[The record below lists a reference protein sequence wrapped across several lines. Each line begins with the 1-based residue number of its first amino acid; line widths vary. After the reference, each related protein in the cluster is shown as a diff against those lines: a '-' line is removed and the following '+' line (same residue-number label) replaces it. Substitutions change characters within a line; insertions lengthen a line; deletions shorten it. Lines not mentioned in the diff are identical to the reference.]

1 MVTSMITVIIMK
13 KQKIY
18 KNVGGT
24 IKKHGWKFFR
34 WESRV
39 GNSPGGSLIG
49 GTFPGESIFDNIF
62 FFHSNLTYVLTK
74 FKKTNFSDYNDANFK
89 AGLSLFK

>member
-1 MVTSMITVIIMK
+1 MK

-62 FFHSNLTYVLTK
+62 FF
-74 FKKTNFSDYNDANFK
+74 
-89 AGLSLFK
+89 SL

>member
-1 MVTSMITVIIMK
+1 MVISMITVIMK

-18 KNVGGT
+18 KNVGGA
-24 IKKHGWKFFR
+24 IKKHGWKFSR

-49 GTFPGESIFDNIF
+49 GAFLSESIFDNIF
-62 FFHSNLTYVLTK
+62 FFTLILHTFQRNLRRQIFLITMTQISKL
-74 FKKTNFSDYNDANFK
+74 D
-89 AGLSLFK
+89 

>member
-34 WESRV
+34 WESHV

-62 FFHSNLTYVLTK
+62 FFTLILLTFQRNLRRQIFLITMTPISKL
-74 FKKTNFSDYNDANFK
+74 D
-89 AGLSLFK
+89 